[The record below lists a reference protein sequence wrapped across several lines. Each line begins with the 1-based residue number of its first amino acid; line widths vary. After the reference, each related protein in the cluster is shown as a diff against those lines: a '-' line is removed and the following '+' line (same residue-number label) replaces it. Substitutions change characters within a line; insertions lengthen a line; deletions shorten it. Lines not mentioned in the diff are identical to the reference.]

1 MATDDARLDTRLV
14 HAGEPQPRY
23 GGAVTMPVFQSST
36 FEYGGQGR
44 YDDVRYLRLS
54 NSPNHDVLHR
64 KLADIEG
71 GEAALVTASGMAAI
85 SAALFTVLRPGDH
98 LLVQRTLYGGT
109 HDLVTETL
117 ARWGVHHDFIDAED
131 PSGWAAAVRPT
142 TRAIYV
148 EALTNPLLEV
158 ADLPA
163 VARFARERGLVSLI
177 DATFAT
183 PVLLR
188 PIALGFDLVIHSAT
202 KYLNGH
208 SDIVAGAVI
217 GRARLVE
224 DVRHTLNLLGG
235 SLDPHAC
242 FLLHRGLKTLGV
254 RVRQQCA
261 TALAVA
267 RALHEHPRV
276 TAVHYPGLPSHRAH
290 ERAKALLHGGFGAM
304 LSFELEG
311 GVAATQALFSGLRI
325 PIDAPSLG
333 GPETLVTR
341 PAQTSHAGLDP
352 ELRRQPIERGVH
364 LHPFA
369 YAPHPALAVWGYRRD
384 TGRQFG

>member
-1 MATDDARLDTRLV
+1 MSDHDDHQDTQLV
-14 HAGEPQPRY
+14 HAGEPRPRF

-36 FEYGGQGR
+36 FEHHAEGG

-54 NSPNHDVLHR
+54 NSPNHDALHR
-64 KLADIEG
+64 KLATIEG
-71 GEAALVTASGMAAI
+71 GEAALVTASGMAAV
-85 SAALFTVLRPGDH
+85 SAALLATLGPGDH
-98 LLVQRTLYGGT
+98 VLAQRTLYGGT
-109 HDLVTETL
+109 HDLFTGML
-117 ARWGVHHDFIDAED
+117 ARWGVAHDFIDAAE
-131 PSGWAAAVRPT
+131 PEAWEAALRPT

-163 VARFARERGLVSLI
+163 VARFARAHGLVSLI

-188 PIALGFDLVIHSAT
+188 PIALGFDLVLHSAT

-208 SDIVAGAVI
+208 SDLVAGAII
-217 GRARLVE
+217 GGAARVE
-224 DVRHTLNLLGG
+224 EIRHTLNLLGG

-254 RVRQQCA
+254 RVRRQCA
-261 TALAVA
+261 SALAVA
-267 RALHEHPRV
+267 TALHEHPAVQR
-276 TAVHYPGLPSHRAH
+276 VHYPGLPSHPGH

-304 LSFELEG
+304 LSFD
-311 GVAATQALFSGLRI
+311 LRAE
-325 PIDAPSLG
+325 PGHEVEVVRRFVSRLRLPVDAPSLG

-341 PAQTSHAGLDP
+341 PAVTSHAGLDP
-352 ELRRQPIERGVH
+352 EVRRGLGIGDGLVRMSVGLED
-364 LHPFA
+364 
-369 YAPHPALAVWGYRRD
+369 PADLVADLQQALG
-384 TGRQFG
+384 